1 MQFILEITKD
11 GEAHEVTTR
20 LPDVVNYET
29 FTGNAITS
37 WGERTPGV
45 RDVAVLAYYA
55 DTTAPREPFEV
66 WLETVDA
73 VQLLDVTTP
82 TPTKPGRSPGQQSK

>member
-1 MQFILEITKD
+1 MQFVLEITK
-11 GEAHEVTTR
+11 ENETREVTTR
-20 LPDVVNYET
+20 LADVVNYEQ
-29 FTGNAITS
+29 FTGREITT

-66 WLETVDA
+66 WLETVDN
-73 VQLLDVTTP
+73 VQLMDVTTP
-82 TPTKPGRSPGQQSK
+82 TPTKPGRTPGQQSK